1 MRSILSI
8 LVFFIFFGL
17 NAQKS
22 NQILSRWHANNR
34 IEESDYQY
42 IRKASLYY
50 FISNDNDNIYINLK
64 TSDKNIQERILKE
77 GLVVW
82 INMDDKDQGKM
93 GIRYPI
99 GSDNQNSK
107 RRGETVEKNPDYDTT
122 SVLSMANTIE
132 LLGFISEQERR
143 FPSENPNTFNGS
155 VKYEKGVL
163 YYKLVMPI
171 AKLPIRNSR
180 QGNGAM
186 PFTLGF
192 EYGFIPQ
199 MQSSSNRYGGS
210 HGGPAG
216 LSWINHIKLAVS
228 R

>member
-186 PFTLGF
+186 PFTLGI

-199 MQSSSNRYGGS
+199 MQSSSNRSGGS
-210 HGGPAG
+210 HGGSAD